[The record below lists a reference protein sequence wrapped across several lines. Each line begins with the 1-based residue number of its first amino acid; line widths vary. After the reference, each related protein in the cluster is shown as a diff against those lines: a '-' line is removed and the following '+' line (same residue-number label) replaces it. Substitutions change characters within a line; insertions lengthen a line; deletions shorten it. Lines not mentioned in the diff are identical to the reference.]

1 MDAKFTI
8 GCLPC
13 FCFGHSSDCK
23 SSTNYYEIN
32 LESSVEQNNLNAW
45 TATDSE
51 GRSVYV
57 GLDESASNGIFVFS
71 QEKDIWFNAPG
82 INLMLLEIYLHDKMR
97 TNIGKM
103 FLKFF

>member
-1 MDAKFTI
+1 MDANLTI

-13 FCFGHSSDCK
+13 FCFGHSSECK

-45 TATDSE
+45 TATDAE
-51 GRSVYV
+51 GRLVYV
-57 GLDESASNGIFVFS
+57 GQDESASNGIFVFS

-82 INLMLLEIYLHDKMR
+82 NINLMLL
-97 TNIGKM
+97 
-103 FLKFF
+103 